1 MELDKFELS
10 IGINFN
16 DKELLQSALT
26 HKSFVGASQDN
37 LSVYNQRLE
46 FLGDSVL
53 NLIISQHLY
62 SLNEGENEGI
72 LTSKRSNIVNEE
84 TLSQVAQDIRLYD
97 YLRMSPAELSRK
109 GNKRNAAL
117 GDALEALFGAYFI
130 DQGYKKTKSLILK
143 LMERPIDISMQQK
156 NHKDS
161 KSSLQEILQAKG
173 FSPPKYKLKKVNG
186 PSHDPI
192 FETEVYIN
200 QVKIS
205 HGEGKKKIASEQK
218 AASLAIGHINKFGIN
233 SILEKKSLLK
243 TFLAKFNRR

>member
-1 MELDKFELS
+1 MELDTFELS

-26 HKSFVGASQDN
+26 HKSFVVKSQNN
-37 LSVYNQRLE
+37 LSAYNQRLE

-53 NLIISQHLY
+53 NLIISQHLF

-72 LTSKRSNIVNEE
+72 LTSRRSNIVNEE

-130 DQGYKKTKSLILK
+130 DQGYKKTKFLILK
-143 LMERPIDISMQQK
+143 LMDIPIDNSLQQE

-161 KSSLQEILQAKG
+161 KSSLQEILQAKD
-173 FSPPKYKLKKVNG
+173 LVLQN
-186 PSHDPI
+186 
-192 FETEVYIN
+192 IN
-200 QVKIS
+200 
-205 HGEGKKKIASEQK
+205 
-218 AASLAIGHINKFGIN
+218 
-233 SILEKKSLLK
+233 
-243 TFLAKFNRR
+243 